1 MNFEASFILCQC
13 WGTKSN
19 QLVKCLGWPC
29 SPFWCPANGHPPNFC
44 GAVWHLLN
52 DSCLDVVGFLFGAG
66 AGFFFAAALAAS
78 EVSFKLNLPL
88 DMANMISTQQHPK
101 QATFETSPSHTVA
114 PALFLMTLGVVPY
127 HHVFQHVQMK
137 LIEILQS
144 SCEFRVFFEASL
156 KAFAVNKTQ
165 RNKYRK
171 YTLDELVPNKQIWQ
185 TKLNVYMIDSAI
197 RLYPCAR

>member
-1 MNFEASFILCQC
+1 
-13 WGTKSN
+13 
-19 QLVKCLGWPC
+19 
-29 SPFWCPANGHPPNFC
+29 
-44 GAVWHLLN
+44 
-52 DSCLDVVGFLFGAG
+52 
-66 AGFFFAAALAAS
+66 
-78 EVSFKLNLPL
+78 
-88 DMANMISTQQHPK
+88 
-101 QATFETSPSHTVA
+101 
-114 PALFLMTLGVVPY
+114 
-127 HHVFQHVQMK
+127 MK